1 MIAWAAFLLALL
13 ELLFLVGLAL
23 AAGRFWRKV
32 EPSVSPLLSLI
43 GPYTSSTAATSSS
56 SVEPAELSPQPPPP
70 AP

>member
-1 MIAWAAFLLALL
+1 MIAWAAFVLALL
-13 ELLFLVGLAL
+13 ELLFLVGLVL

-43 GPYTSSTAATSSS
+43 GPYTSSSSS
-56 SVEPAELSPQPPPP
+56 TSAGPAEHPPSPPPP